1 MKIGDLVKNRH
12 NNKVGIIMGYIKTYR
27 CAGTMYGVFID
38 GEDVCTTRN
47 RLGGLMIGRLV
58 RCKNNNKVG
67 IVLHREITRRGNFRY
82 HVFMGGEIV
91 S

>member
-1 MKIGDLVKNRH
+1 
-12 NNKVGIIMGYIKTYR
+12 
-27 CAGTMYGVFID
+27 
-38 GEDVCTTRN
+38 
-47 RLGGLMIGRLV
+47 MIGRLV

-91 S
+91 SMIPQMLEVIDAER